1 MARGRRRNSAG
12 GTTLSG
18 TAKKI
23 KEAVYQSYLYRL
35 SLNGRTPSQLI
46 MQPSDMLPGDI
57 QRGTMLLHNTYV
69 ISGQVISDLETYL
82 TMSNKISSPWRHNSI
97 HQIFYEEV
105 QSFEWLRDL
114 RVLSTDIAR
123 SHAQKLIVSWLLYH
137 KSINPIS
144 WSPKVAGRRVA
155 AWLASTVARCCSL
168 LRRSRSWR
176 ADRSVPRGVEPAAR
190 SGSSTP

>member
-12 GTTLSG
+12 GTTLSN
-18 TAKKI
+18 TVKKV
-23 KEAVYQSYLYRL
+23 KEVVYRSHLYRL
-35 SLNGRTPSQLI
+35 SLNGRTPAQLI

-57 QRGTMLLHNTYV
+57 QRGNMLLHNKCI
-69 ISGQVISDLETYL
+69 ISGQVISDLETYV

-123 SHAQKLIVSWLLYH
+123 SHAQKLIVSWLLY
-137 KSINPIS
+137 
-144 WSPKVAGRRVA
+144 
-155 AWLASTVARCCSL
+155 LSL
-168 LRRSRSWR
+168 IHI
-176 ADRSVPRGVEPAAR
+176 
-190 SGSSTP
+190 